1 MSINH
6 EKHIFVGFI
15 VTIFYSVNIFRES
28 GVLLDEFYAT
38 IILGEF
44 TQQGLLN
51 SCRLRISEI
60 FFIHLYNMPEPIFL
74 FIF

>member
-1 MSINH
+1 MVPLSIVILLFFIQNWSGTSPSFHFYLVMSINH
-6 EKHIFVGFI
+6 EKHTFVGFI

-44 TQQGLLN
+44 T
-51 SCRLRISEI
+51 
-60 FFIHLYNMPEPIFL
+60 
-74 FIF
+74 